1 MEPPIPGPEN
11 LQTLS
16 ESHDAIFLLGPQLNP
31 IQWNALVS
39 MIATSA
45 SLC

>member
-11 LQTLS
+11 QTRS

-39 MIATSA
+39 MLATSA
-45 SLC
+45 SLS